1 MVLLQQAVVDAY
13 INSERLFVMKRT
25 VIGVALLFVG
35 AFVDVM
41 CILATAIATTEV
53 QDFWY
58 ILMSTLNL
66 WFPFYIGAFL
76 FLVGLITTLQEYFR
90 KQ

>member
-1 MVLLQQAVVDAY
+1 MVLLQQAKTDAY

-41 CILATAIATTEV
+41 CILATAIAMSGV
-53 QDFWY
+53 HDFWY
-58 ILMSTLNL
+58 IMLDVLGL
-66 WFPFYIGAFL
+66 AIPFLVGAFL